1 MSYLMIFQV
10 TGKLIHRNNQKAQ
23 EFFNELTMDMSLC
36 LNSRTP
42 TSVTG
47 VLSTVGTSQNAQ
59 VVRLNEQLI

>member
-23 EFFNELTMDMSLC
+23 EFFNELTMHMSL
-36 LNSRTP
+36 NSLTP

-47 VLSTVGTSQNAQ
+47 VLSIVGTSQNAQ
-59 VVRLNEQLI
+59 VLGPNELIWV